1 MANREVIIKKYTNRR
16 LYNTDESKYVKLDEI
31 AEIIRQGNDIKVIDT
46 KTKED
51 ITKEILAQI
60 ILEEERNKRD
70 LLPKK
75 LLYQVIRANEEFT
88 RDFFEN
94 YLNMTME
101 SYLSYRNIME
111 KRVKEMDDITK
122 LPYEMGDIFMKSF
135 GFMGRKPPEDF

>member
-1 MANREVIIKKYTNRR
+1 MANREVVIKKYTNRR

-46 KTKED
+46 KTKD
-51 ITKEILAQI
+51 NITKEILAQI

-101 SYLSYRNIME
+101 SYLSYRKVME
-111 KRVKEMDDITK
+111 KRVNEMEDITK
-122 LPYEMGDIFMKSF
+122 LPYEMGDIFMKSM
-135 GFMGRKPPEDF
+135 GFMGRKPPEDM